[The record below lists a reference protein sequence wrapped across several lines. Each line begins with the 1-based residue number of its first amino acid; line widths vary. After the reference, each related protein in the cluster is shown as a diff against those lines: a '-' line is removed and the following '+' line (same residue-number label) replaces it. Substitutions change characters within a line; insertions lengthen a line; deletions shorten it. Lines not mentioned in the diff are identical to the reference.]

1 MVTPQ
6 TLNPKPRD
14 LGEAVLPRDLGSLGW
29 RCQCARCRSCRC
41 EKSKA
46 TRPREIPRCLAPV
59 PTRAPAQD
67 TYVDGCVC
75 VWCSWSSLSGR
86 SVATALRMET
96 PLPRPC
102 FGRDNSL
109 NINFLVLG
117 CIGVL
122 RGLIYRIIIPPL
134 FVCHRLQQPM
144 ISEQQSYQSRDVS
157 TSKLHQLCSCVALC
171 AAFIY
176 DLECVC

>member
-1 MVTPQ
+1 MPVTTHMITESYVEKQP
-6 TLNPKPRD
+6 
-14 LGEAVLPRDLGSLGW
+14 
-29 RCQCARCRSCRC
+29 CARMCIHCKPHKVELPLSRHDLM
-41 EKSKA
+41 A
-46 TRPREIPRCLAPV
+46 
-59 PTRAPAQD
+59 
-67 TYVDGCVC
+67 VC